1 MISSD
6 CEGRVDPCADADAV
20 GLWRACRADQQEE
33 IADRFTEARAD
44 GVRDALLEAQDAMDA
59 AGSAGKSSMTVLANA
74 IWREWSDYRDR
85 AVEDLHRRGRL
96 RLESSGIK
104 QG

>member
-1 MISSD
+1 
-6 CEGRVDPCADADAV
+6 
-20 GLWRACRADQQEE
+20 
-33 IADRFTEARAD
+33 
-44 GVRDALLEAQDAMDA
+44 
-59 AGSAGKSSMTVLANA
+59 MTVLANA
-74 IWREWSDYRDR
+74 SWREWSDYRDR